1 MSAATAPA
9 AKNTSYYIK
18 ALITVVIMFGFGQL
32 PPIEPITPLGMNIV
46 GIFIGLLFGWMT
58 IGLIWPSILGCV
70 ALVLIGGM
78 KVADVL
84 AGGWGSTTQMLIFF
98 MIVVAGI
105 VEQSGVSRFIAMFLI
120 TRKWVL
126 GKPWVFTFVF
136 LGAAFLLAA
145 VTSTIPT
152 IIICWSIWY
161 SICSQVGYKPYQP
174 FPSFMVVGVVMA
186 ATFGLSVFP
195 FRPVGI
201 LVFGILQDLSGL
213 TVNYLTYTCF
223 TLPLCLLCILVFTLL
238 GKLVFHID
246 VSLLKN
252 LNEDSFKDVDLSLNK
267 QQKAILIFVALLIVL
282 LLVPSVLPQTFFLA
296 AILKKLDA
304 VGTAMVL
311 VAVMCALKVDG
322 KPILNFKDVC
332 SKGMQWDVL
341 MLTAVVMPL
350 SSVLTADET
359 GVTDF
364 LLNVLSPLFDG
375 RSAITFL
382 MIAVFSAVVITNFA
396 VNNVV
401 GAILLPVF
409 YPFALQLGIAPL
421 ALTSLLV
428 FTCHFALLT
437 PAASPMAALL
447 HGNTQ
452 WCRTSDI
459 YKYGFLIVISS
470 MIVAWV
476 AGIPYALFL
485 FQ

>member
-1 MSAATAPA
+1 MSAATAP

-18 ALITVVIMFGFGQL
+18 ALITIVIMFGFGQL
-32 PPIEPITPLGMNIV
+32 PPIDPITPLGMNIV

-58 IGLIWPSILGCV
+58 IGLVWPSILGCI
-70 ALVLIGGM
+70 ALVMIGDM
-78 KVADVL
+78 TIAEVL
-84 AGGWGSTTQMLIFF
+84 AGGWGSTTNMLIFF
-98 MIVVAGI
+98 MIMVAAI
-105 VEQSGVSRFIAMFLI
+105 VEQSGCSRFIAMFLI

-126 GKPWVFTFVF
+126 GRPWIFTFMF
-136 LGAAFLLAA
+136 LGAAFVLAA

-152 IIICWSIWY
+152 IIVCWSIWY
-161 SICSQVGYKPYQP
+161 SICNQVGYKPYQP
-174 FPSFMVVGVVMA
+174 FPSFMVVGIVMA

-201 LVFGILQDLSGL
+201 LVFGILQDLAGIS
-213 TVNYLTYTCF
+213 VNYLTFTLF
-223 TLPLCLLCILVFTLL
+223 TLPLCLICILVFTLL
-238 GKLVFHID
+238 GKIVFRID

-252 LNEDSFKDVDLSLNK
+252 LNEDSFKDVDLTLNK
-267 QQKAILIFVALLIVL
+267 HQKAVLFFVVLLIL
-282 LLVPSVLPQTFFLA
+282 LLLIPSVLPTSFFLA
-296 AILKKLDA
+296 ALLKKLDA
-304 VGTAMVL
+304 VGTAMLIVVL
-311 VAVMCALKVDG
+311 MCALKIDG
-322 KPILNFKDVC
+322 KPILSFKEVA

-350 SSVLTADET
+350 SSVLCTDGT

-364 LLNVLSPLFDG
+364 LLKVLNPLFEG
-375 RSAITFL
+375 RSSFTFL
-382 MIAVFSAVVITNFA
+382 MIAVFSAVLITNFA

-409 YPFALQLGIAPL
+409 YPFALQLGIEPL

-428 FTCHFALLT
+428 WTCHFALLT

-452 WCRTSDI
+452 WVRTTDI

-476 AGIPYALFL
+476 LGIPYAQFM
-485 FQ
+485 FR

>member
-296 AILKKLDA
+296 ALLKKLDA
-304 VGTAMVL
+304 VGTAMLL
-311 VAVMCALKVDG
+311 VVVMCALKVDG
-322 KPILNFKDVC
+322 KPILNFKEVC

-364 LLNVLSPLFDG
+364 LLKVLSPLFEG

-382 MIAVFSAVVITNFA
+382 MIAVFSAVIITNFA

-452 WCRTSDI
+452 WCRTTDI

-470 MIVAWV
+470 MIVSWV
-476 AGIPYALFL
+476 VGIPYALFL

>member
-252 LNEDSFKDVDLSLNK
+252 LNEDSFKDVDLTLNK

-296 AILKKLDA
+296 ALLKKLDA
-304 VGTAMVL
+304 VGTAMLL
-311 VAVMCALKVDG
+311 VVVMCALKVDG
-322 KPILNFKDVC
+322 KPILNFKEVC

-364 LLNVLSPLFDG
+364 LLKVLSPLFEG

-382 MIAVFSAVVITNFA
+382 MIAVFSAVIITNFA

-452 WCRTSDI
+452 WCRTTDI

-470 MIVAWV
+470 MIVSWV
-476 AGIPYALFL
+476 VGIPYALFL

>member
-9 AKNTSYYIK
+9 AKHTSYYIK

-296 AILKKLDA
+296 ALLKKLDA
-304 VGTAMVL
+304 VGTAMLL
-311 VAVMCALKVDG
+311 VVVMCALKVDG
-322 KPILNFKDVC
+322 KPILNFKEVC

-364 LLNVLSPLFDG
+364 LLKVLSPLFEG

-382 MIAVFSAVVITNFA
+382 MIAVFSAVIITNFA

-452 WCRTSDI
+452 WCRTTDI

-470 MIVAWV
+470 MIVSWV
-476 AGIPYALFL
+476 VGIPYALFL

>member
-296 AILKKLDA
+296 ALLKKLDA
-304 VGTAMVL
+304 VGTAMLL
-311 VAVMCALKVDG
+311 VVVMCALKVDG
-322 KPILNFKDVC
+322 KPILNFKEVC
-332 SKGMQWDVL
+332 RKGMQWDVL

-364 LLNVLSPLFDG
+364 LLKVLSPLFEG

-382 MIAVFSAVVITNFA
+382 MIAVFSAVIITNFA

-452 WCRTSDI
+452 WCRTTDI

-470 MIVAWV
+470 MIVSWV
-476 AGIPYALFL
+476 VGIPYALFL

>member
-1 MSAATAPA
+1 MSATTQQGNA
-9 AKNTSYYIK
+9 SYYIK
-18 ALITVVIMFGFGQL
+18 AIICLAIIFGFGYL
-32 PPIEPITPLGMNIV
+32 PAVEPLTPLGMHIV
-46 GIFIGLLFGWMT
+46 GIFFGLLFGWMT
-58 IGLIWPSILGCV
+58 LGLAWPSIFGCL
-70 ALVLIGGM
+70 ALVLVGGM
-78 KVADVL
+78 KVGEVL
-84 AGGWGSTTQMLIFF
+84 AGGWGSTTLLLIFF
-98 MIVVAGI
+98 MIMVAGI
-105 VEQSGVSRFIAMFLI
+105 VEQSGVSHFIAMYFI
-120 TRKWVL
+120 TRKWVI
-126 GKPWVFTFVF
+126 GKPWTFTFIF
-136 LGAAFLLAA
+136 LLTVFLLAA

-161 SICSQVGYKPYQP
+161 SICKTVGYKQHDA
-174 FPSFMVVGVVMA
+174 FSSFMVVGVVMA

-223 TLPLCLLCILVFTLL
+223 TLPLCMLCILAFCLL

-252 LNEDSFKDVDLSLNK
+252 LTAEDFAHVDLSLDK
-267 QQKAILIFVALLIVL
+267 RKKAILVFVALLIVL
-282 LLVPSVLPQTFFLA
+282 LLIPSVLPQSFFLA
-296 AILKKLDA
+296 AVLKKLDA
-304 VGTAMVL
+304 VGTAMLL
-311 VAVMCALKVDG
+311 VGIMCVLKVDG
-322 KPILNFKDVC
+322 KPIMNFKEVA
-332 SKGMQWDVL
+332 SKGMQWDVIF
-341 MLTAVVMPL
+341 LTSVVMPL
-350 SSVLTADET
+350 SGALTAEGT

-364 LLNVLSPLFDG
+364 LLQILSPLFEG

-409 YPFALQLGIAPL
+409 YPFALKLGISPL

-447 HGNTQ
+447 HGNTE
-452 WCRTSDI
+452 WCKTTDI
-459 YKYGFLIVISS
+459 YKYGILIVLSS
-470 MIVAWV
+470 TLIAWIF
-476 AGIPYALFL
+476 GIPYAQLLFK
-485 FQ
+485 